1 MRLRRLALVSGA
13 LTALAGISVLPA
25 GATNPPAA
33 ATTSAPGVCPPGALE
48 LGYSDALDKKVVDG
62 TTVGGLSSI
71 DYDARRHAYAT
82 VVDNDESRPS
92 RLWFIRDL
100 GDPQVTGTLILRR
113 PGGTPYNGTDAD
125 NEGLTVLP
133 DGRYLVSS
141 ETEPS
146 IRIFGRDGVQQGS
159 LPVPARFRV
168 APAGEATENATLEGL
183 SASPSGRY
191 VYAAMEGTLSGDAP
205 ESGAEAVWRRILVFH
220 REHGQYGLQKQIG
233 YRVDPGMRISEI
245 SAYDDG
251 RFAVL
256 EAFFSTDFGN
266 RTRVYAVTD
275 ANSAPDVSG
284 IANLSEAPRRDIMR
298 KSLVVDFTRCPSM
311 GAPAKEHQTNPLMDN
326 YEAMTIRA
334 DRIGPFRYGTL
345 AVLSDDNFGS
355 GQTTR
360 IVRVATLLP

>member
-1 MRLRRLALVSGA
+1 
-13 LTALAGISVLPA
+13 
-25 GATNPPAA
+25 
-33 ATTSAPGVCPPGALE
+33 
-48 LGYSDALDKKVVDG
+48 
-62 TTVGGLSSI
+62 
-71 DYDARRHAYAT
+71 
-82 VVDNDESRPS
+82 
-92 RLWFIRDL
+92 
-100 GDPQVTGTLILRR
+100 VTGTLILRR
-113 PGGTPYNGTDAD
+113 PDGTPYNGTDAD

-146 IRIFGRDGVQQGS
+146 IRIFGRDGVQQGD
-159 LPVPARFRV
+159 LPVPARFRL

-183 SASPSGRY
+183 TATPSGRY

-205 ESGAEAVWRRILVFH
+205 ASGAEAVWRRILVFH
-220 REHGQYGLQKQIG
+220 REHGGYRLQKQVG
-233 YRVDPGMRISEI
+233 YRVDAGMRISEI

-256 EAFFSTDFGN
+256 EAFYSPDFGN
-266 RTRVYAVTD
+266 RIRVYAITTAD
-275 ANSAPDVSG
+275 SAPDVSTV
-284 IANLSEAPRRDIMR
+284 ANLSAAPARDIMR
-298 KSLVVDFTRCPSM
+298 KRLVVDLTSCPSM

-326 YEAMTIRA
+326 YEAMTVRA
-334 DRIGPFRYGTL
+334 GRIGPLRMGTL